1 MLFVNFD
8 SDADFTLIASEL
20 DEPLAPFDLAN
31 ARVAHRQ
38 NYPIAANWKLAV
50 ENYCECYHCGP
61 AHPEYSVG
69 HGRSVPESEV
79 DDRLA
84 DADERAASLGI
95 PLHRV
100 DKSWLG
106 AERLGH
112 DCNFDRTPFLK
123 DHVTGSRDGRPVAP
137 LLGSITGYDGAATD
151 VHIGPFTFLLAY
163 CDHVVVYR
171 FTPTGK
177 DSSDCEITW
186 LVRGDANEGTDYDKD
201 ALTWLWDITTI
212 ADKRIIEDNAR
223 GIRSR
228 FYQPGPLTPMEDW
241 TGAFL
246 EWYLESLSGSAT
258 D

>member
-1 MLFVNFD
+1 
-8 SDADFTLIASEL
+8 
-20 DEPLAPFDLAN
+20 
-31 ARVAHRQ
+31 
-38 NYPIAANWKLAV
+38 
-50 ENYCECYHCGP
+50 
-61 AHPEYSVG
+61 
-69 HGRSVPESEV
+69 
-79 DDRLA
+79 
-84 DADERAASLGI
+84 
-95 PLHRV
+95 
-100 DKSWLG
+100 
-106 AERLGH
+106 
-112 DCNFDRTPFLK
+112 
-123 DHVTGSRDGRPVAP
+123 